1 MIAPIAREMLLV
13 VACLGEAIE
22 QFDRAREPP
31 ARLAL
36 LRREYLIAVGDLYAE
51 LHRPEHAGRI
61 EVGRLF
67 VFADDEGLVHIT
79 MRGRWSA
86 AVRRGFAWN

>member
-1 MIAPIAREMLLV
+1 MIASIAREMLAA
-13 VACLGEAIE
+13 VACLGDAIE

-36 LRREYLIAVGDLYAE
+36 LRREYLIAAGALYAE

-61 EVGRLF
+61 EVGPLV
-67 VFADDEGLVHIT
+67 VFADDEGLVHVA
-79 MRGRWSA
+79 MKGRWSTA
-86 AVRRGFAWN
+86 LRRGFVWN